1 MSDRCRKSNDTF
13 ATMNNN
19 FWGHLTSSLVKII
32 GKSSHSWPKIVIHGD
47 SCIILYICMCFF
59 YNEGTLPCSPHFPS
73 ICEPE
78 FQYRNRF
85 SVSITHCVILVIQT
99 GPILPATGIHGMR
112 VPMCSCVRKSKQMLL
127 ALIRCSRPWI
137 DGHSS
142 IQCLYW
148 RVMPT
153 PMMVRPWRV
162 TVERLELPWI
172 LFWGTIFQ
180 MIMTCTGTDLMFLS
194 RLGSTIQFMSFES
207 HDPIMPNWIPCY
219 TEPYYKGSLL

>member
-13 ATMNNN
+13 VTMNNN
-19 FWGHLTSSLVKII
+19 FLGHLTSSLVKII

-73 ICEPE
+73 LCEPE

-99 GPILPATGIHGMR
+99 GPILPATGIHGVR

-127 ALIRCSRPWI
+127 ALIKCSRPWI
-137 DGHSS
+137 YGHSS
-142 IQCLYW
+142 IQCLYC
-148 RVMPT
+148 VISMEGDANIYGGKT
-153 PMMVRPWRV
+153 M
-162 TVERLELPWI
+162 
-172 LFWGTIFQ
+172 
-180 MIMTCTGTDLMFLS
+180 
-194 RLGSTIQFMSFES
+194 ES
-207 HDPIMPNWIPCY
+207 HSWATMNSLSGDTFSNDNDMHGNRFNVSFMTGIHNSIHEFWKPWPNHAKLDPVLYRTI
-219 TEPYYKGSLL
+219 L